1 MQDTL
6 LGMMAQ
12 LSVLIAQEVKVMGQS
27 LDRTMGFPLL
37 ATDVILHQSLLSH
50 TCATGPRGAPS
61 RLSRRRKLSL
71 CYSLLWL
78 GGWLWGVVI
87 PRIIFAGD
95 AGMQAIKEGH
105 LTRTSVA
112 LPIIQVAMEA
122 LGHLET
128 SSQIPELV
136 PSSTRDGVGGSCSAC

>member
-1 MQDTL
+1 MQDGL

-27 LDRTMGFPLL
+27 LDKTMGFLL
-37 ATDVILHQSLLSH
+37 LDTDVTLHQSLLSH
-50 TCATGPRGAPS
+50 TCATGPRGTHS
-61 RLSRRRKLSL
+61 RLSRRRKLSP

-78 GGWLWGVVI
+78 GGWLWQVVI
-87 PRIIFAGD
+87 PRILFAGD

-105 LTRTSVA
+105 LIRTSVA
-112 LPIIQVAMEA
+112 SPIIQVATKA

-136 PSSTRDGVGGSCSAC
+136 PSSTSDRVGGSCSAC